1 MALGQ
6 FNGAKL
12 NMLDS
17 ILSFPGLKE
26 DTIKDRLTLYI
37 LNDTD
42 TLLQH
47 GFNLKSYVESS
58 EILNASICLDLSFVG
73 Y

>member
-6 FNGAKL
+6 YNSAKL

-17 ILSFPGLKE
+17 IQSFCGLKE

-37 LNDTD
+37 LNDMDWCATIGYLKST
-42 TLLQH
+42 TLL
-47 GFNLKSYVESS
+47 
-58 EILNASICLDLSFVG
+58 
-73 Y
+73 